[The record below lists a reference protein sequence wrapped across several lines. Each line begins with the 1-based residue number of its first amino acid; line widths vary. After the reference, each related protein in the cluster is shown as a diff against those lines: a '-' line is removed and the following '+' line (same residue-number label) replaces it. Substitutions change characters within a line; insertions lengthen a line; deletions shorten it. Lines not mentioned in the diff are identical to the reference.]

1 MCNELP
7 EEGKKYRNKENNKVY
22 TLEVSETTFHL
33 CENGNNERDPWT
45 KKSSEEFWLFFEKVN
60 ND

>member
-1 MCNELP
+1 
-7 EEGKKYRNKENNKVY
+7 VY